1 MKKFKDLFEQH
12 REKGRFK
19 PVKPH
24 NVASVAVAS
33 PRPTSD
39 SANVKLKED
48 LRQWF
53 DPKHPKGG
61 WKRINSKGEAI
72 GPCARE
78 PGEPKPKCMSNEKR
92 AKLNKKERASAVAS
106 KRKHDP
112 NAERKGAPIN
122 VSNFGK
128 GKISE
133 DMENLNEKNVPT
145 SPEKWAQAKAQ
156 AKAKFDVYPSAYA
169 NGWAAKKYKEMG
181 GGWKSVS
188 EAKEVGDDPIN
199 DGTPPELRKRGN
211 KTVITSD
218 EIKEAIK
225 DKFDIGEYDQEG
237 DMAKSD
243 LRSIMA
249 NAKRLHDMIED
260 ADNLPE
266 WCQNKIT
273 LAEDYISTVANYLTA
288 EMNEEWSK
296 TGKEA
301 KHRETGEKTYEYAKV
316 DKEGRK
322 TGEREYRNAQGKPMG
337 ESVEQIDEVSDDTV
351 ANYVKK
357 RTVGYLKTMKG
368 RSLVNPSDVYNK
380 MSDKHKAGIGRAM
393 NRLVKPVKEETIEEG
408 KMGELHADLS
418 DHLDKHIAN
427 YKKVGGAE
435 HFGNKTTKVASK
447 IAKLHGIQQHHAQKF
462 VNDYVENK
470 LKESKDVP
478 FDPPYTKVK
487 GTITDKSGAKHT
499 PMSRAR
505 DLARQAVKKQSE
517 YLKTRKTGSQVV
529 ESRKAEIVKDI
540 LKKGKKKPDD
550 KFESEPELG
559 STLSKSDQTV

>member
-106 KRKHDP
+106 KRRHDP

-133 DMENLNEKNVPT
+133 DMENLHEKNVPT

-188 EAKEVGDDPIN
+188 EAV
-199 DGTPPELRKRGN
+199 
-211 KTVITSD
+211 
-218 EIKEAIK
+218 K

-368 RSLVNPSDVYNK
+368 QSLVNPSDVYNK

-435 HFGNKTTKVASK
+435 HFGNKTTQVASK

-505 DLARQAVKKQSE
+505 DLAKQAVKKQSE

>member
-133 DMENLNEKNVPT
+133 NMENLNEKNVPT

-188 EAKEVGDDPIN
+188 EAV
-199 DGTPPELRKRGN
+199 
-211 KTVITSD
+211 
-218 EIKEAIK
+218 K

-368 RSLVNPSDVYNK
+368 QSLVNPSDVYNK